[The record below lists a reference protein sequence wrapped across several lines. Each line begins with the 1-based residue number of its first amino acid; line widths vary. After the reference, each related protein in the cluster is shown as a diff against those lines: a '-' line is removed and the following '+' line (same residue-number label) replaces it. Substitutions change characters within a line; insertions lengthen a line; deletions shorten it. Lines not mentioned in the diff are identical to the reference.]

1 MSSFQN
7 SLKKFINSK
16 YGDDEE
22 YDLDDVIIHNSDI
35 VLKANKMQYLLFDF
49 EKEVSPGKYERV
61 FKAIKMIKLIR
72 IPKKDLTLTNFLNM

>member
-7 SLKKFINSK
+7 TLKKLVNSK
-16 YGDDEE
+16 YGDDED

-49 EKEVSPGKYERV
+49 EKEVAPGNMNV
-61 FKAIKMIKLIR
+61 FLKPSR
-72 IPKKDLTLTNFLNM
+72 

>member
-35 VLKANKMQYLLFDF
+35 VLKANKMQYLLFLIF
-49 EKEVSPGKYERV
+49 EK
-61 FKAIKMIKLIR
+61 
-72 IPKKDLTLTNFLNM
+72 